1 MNELAVTRYLLE
13 IRSLALVLTSA
24 TAALPIAPDLDVML
38 RIGMPVCMQRKR
50 PYLIGIGIIRREHR
64 QQVISH

>member
-1 MNELAVTRYLLE
+1 MAMNELAVTRYLLE

-50 PYLIGIGIIRREHR
+50 RSQQPR
-64 QQVISH
+64 QPQAQVISCLS